1 MTDESMGRRA
11 AVSSVAVDA
20 RTDPHGRMRRR
31 TSAASAF
38 WLLTVFLAP
47 PPSTAA
53 NGPTLADVVARAV
66 ERSPAR
72 PVVDVTSAEAA
83 ALSRRGSSWLAG
95 VPSVALS
102 HRTDAVGSDDGLHES
117 IVALSLPVWLPGRRA
132 ARGRIATA
140 ADLEARSAGSTLDW
154 EVAGEVREAVWAV
167 AIARTDLSRA
177 ERVAAVALELE
188 KRVERRSQA
197 GELAH
202 SDTILAREDTWRRRA
217 EELQAKSVVAQA
229 LSAYE
234 ALSGLTAL
242 PADFRERRAA
252 VLPNEGDHPRLV
264 STHARWSR
272 AEAEMEA
279 ARRDRGGAPSVTLG
293 GQRERDARGQHF
305 NESIIF
311 GVSVPIGIPSQ
322 VDAEITRLARV
333 AAEAERDHRAAARE
347 VRLAIH
353 AAELRLAASEA
364 ALSAARSAADLA
376 RESERMAQ
384 RAFELGESD
393 LVTLLL
399 VRDRA
404 TSATAVAET
413 RAVER
418 DREIARYNQAVGV
431 LP

>member
-1 MTDESMGRRA
+1 
-11 AVSSVAVDA
+11 
-20 RTDPHGRMRRR
+20 MRRR
-31 TSAASAF
+31 AHGASAF
-38 WLLTVFLAP
+38 WLLIVSLAP
-47 PPSTAA
+47 PPSAA
-53 NGPTLADVVARAV
+53 ADPTLAEVVARAV

-72 PVVDVTSAEAA
+72 PVIAVTSAEAA

-95 VPSVALS
+95 IPSVALS
-102 HRTDAVGSDDGLHES
+102 HRTDAVGSNDGLHES
-117 IVALSLPVWLPGRRA
+117 IVALSLPVWLPGRRD
-132 ARGRIATA
+132 ARGRIAVA

-167 AIARTDLSRA
+167 AIARTDLGRA
-177 ERVAAVALELE
+177 ERVATAALELE

-217 EELQAKSVVAQA
+217 EELQARSVVAQA

-234 ALSGLTAL
+234 SLSGLTAL

-252 VLPNEGDHPRLV
+252 VLPNEEDHPRLAA
-264 STHARWSR
+264 TRARWAR

-279 ARRDRGGAPSVTLG
+279 TRRDRGGAPSVTLG
-293 GQRERDARGQHF
+293 GQRERDARGQYF

-311 GVSVPIGIPSQ
+311 GVSVPIGIPAQ
-322 VDAEITRLARV
+322 VDAEITRFARI

-347 VRLAIH
+347 VRLAIR

-364 ALSAARSAADLA
+364 ALGAARSAADLA
-376 RESERMAQ
+376 RESERMAE

-418 DREIARYNQAVGV
+418 DREIAHYNQALGV